1 MKIKMK
7 KLGKNEFDFWILH
20 IKISLYENFHEN
32 LRKKMTHFKDIFDWG
47 KNEDENEKIWKNESH
62 FWILHIK
69 IKLCGKFNKNL
80 RKKAFFKIF
89 TWEGHIRIEV
99 LKGTYHGAII
109 LTRSNNS

>member
-1 MKIKMK
+1 
-7 KLGKNEFDFWILH
+7 
-20 IKISLYENFHEN
+20 
-32 LRKKMTHFKDIFDWG
+32 MTHFKDIFDWG
-47 KNEDENEKIWKNESH
+47 KNEDEKEKVWKNESD

-80 RKKAFFKIF
+80 RKKAFFKIL